1 MHLLTLATMVVG
13 SILSLNSANAGE
25 VKGVVELFTSQGCS
39 SCPPADKVLSQIA
52 SQGGV
57 LALAFHVDYWDR
69 LGWKDTFSSKAHT
82 QRQRGYGNGFNTNT
96 IYTPQF
102 IVNGYAVPQ
111 SGSSQGIR
119 ASIGELGVRGHRIY
133 VPLKVSVTGSQLT
146 VEAGEGNGAANLI
159 LVSYVSSKTVD
170 IGRGENAGRK
180 IEYRNAVTGAR
191 NIGKWNGKK
200 IIVETAKPAGAG
212 LAVLLQRT
220 NASGGPGEIIGAY
233 VLSGNGS

>member
-1 MHLLTLATMVVG
+1 MRLITFAAMAVSSTISMG
-13 SILSLNSANAGE
+13 SANAGE

-119 ASIGELGVRGHRIY
+119 ASIGELAARGHRIN
-133 VPLKVSVTGSQLT
+133 VPLKVSVKGSQIT
-146 VEAGEGNGAANLI
+146 VEAGEGSGAASLI
-159 LVSYVSSKTVD
+159 LVSYVQSKTVD

-180 IEYRNAVTGAR
+180 IEYRNAVTGVR
-191 NIGKWNGKK
+191 TIGRWNGNKMT
-200 IIVETAKPAGAG
+200 VETAKPASAG

-220 NASGGPGEIIGAY
+220 NASGGPDEIIGAY
-233 VLSGNGS
+233 VVSGSGS